1 MKLRY
6 LLVALVLATTA
17 ACQSS
22 PTAPAATPA
31 TVGAARFDDAPA
43 PTPDP
48 TSDPVDPEA
57 TRGGGTMGSGG

>member
-6 LLVALVLATTA
+6 ILVALVLATTA

-31 TVGAARFDDAPA
+31 TVGSVRLDDAPA
-43 PTPDP
+43 PDPVPDP
-48 TSDPVDPEA
+48 AEDTA
-57 TRGGGTMGSGG
+57 NRGSGWAGSGN

>member
-31 TVGAARFDDAPA
+31 TVGSVRLDDAPA
-43 PTPDP
+43 PDPVPDP
-48 TSDPVDPEA
+48 ADTDAS
-57 TRGGGTMGSGG
+57 RGGGAMGSGG